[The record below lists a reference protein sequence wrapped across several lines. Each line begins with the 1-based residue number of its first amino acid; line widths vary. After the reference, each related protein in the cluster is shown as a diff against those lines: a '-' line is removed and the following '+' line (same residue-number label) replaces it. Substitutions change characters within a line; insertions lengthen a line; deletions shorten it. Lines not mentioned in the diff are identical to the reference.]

1 MWGQEDITALQ
12 RLELT
17 RKIVHLLLSSLKG
30 GNVSVL
36 EGGMALGRFDIQH
49 RTAYAGNPSGFYYWT
64 NSFYLDVPDPA
75 HAGPSISHIFEGY
88 EVVNYHA
95 VQRNWIRLAV
105 PPGHT
110 PYIFDSFAFND
121 PGNSVLTDPF
131 IIEDIARVHF
141 YVGEDYVG
149 YKLLRGTVG
158 VSEIEDGYLTDSCR
172 SRIEDNL
179 SFYWFQNDLR
189 THDNRVITSLRCDP
203 KAHAWNLRHGTKR
216 RQRGVIHNP

>member
-1 MWGQEDITALQ
+1 
-12 RLELT
+12 
-17 RKIVHLLLSSLKG
+17 
-30 GNVSVL
+30 
-36 EGGMALGRFDIQH
+36 MALGRFDIQH

-75 HAGPSISHIFEGY
+75 HAGPAISHIFEGFD
-88 EVVNYHA
+88 VVNYHV

-110 PYIFDSFAFND
+110 PYIFDATGFND
-121 PGNSVLTDPF
+121 HGNTLLTDPF
-131 IIEDIARVHF
+131 IIEDISRVHF
-141 YVGEDYVG
+141 YVGNDYAG

-158 VSEIEDGYLTDSCR
+158 VDEIEDGYLTDSCR

-179 SFYWFQNDLR
+179 TFYWFQNDLR

-216 RQRGVIHNP
+216 RQRGVIHTP